1 MVKMRQTNIARAR
14 SVHATTRLAMCLKAA
29 LGASALLIP
38 MLIVA
43 QQPAAASTAKDYR
56 QCGERLNAAG
66 ISTEVAATACA
77 EVLHPDD
84 MGQCVLDIRTQ
95 QVDALTALAACRRVR
110 RPLALST
117 CLQDIHR
124 QDGAAVLTE
133 VLEACRVS
141 LLPKRYANCVVGLNE
156 SLKVPA
162 ATGLSTCLDA
172 SDRPVDVLS
181 TFIPAD
187 QLPRMPGFGTPAP
200 LDDVAP
206 SSDSSLLETAPAFNI
221 PPAGPQPGENVPQP

>member
-1 MVKMRQTNIARAR
+1 MVKLCQTNIVRAK
-14 SVHATTRLAMCLKAA
+14 SVRATTRLAMCLKAL
-29 LGASALLIP
+29 LGVSALLNP
-38 MLIVA
+38 MLIVT

-56 QCGERLNAAG
+56 QCGERLSAAG
-66 ISTEVAATACA
+66 VAPEVAAAACA
-77 EVLHPDD
+77 EVLHPGDV
-84 MGQCVLDIRTQ
+84 GQCVLNINAN
-95 QVDALTALAACRRVR
+95 QVDALTALDACRRVR

-124 QDGAAVLTE
+124 QDETALLTN

-141 LLPKRYANCVVGLNE
+141 LLPERYANCVVGLNQ
-156 SLKVPA
+156 SLDVPT

-172 SDRPVDVLS
+172 SDRPVDMLS

-187 QLPRMPGFGTPAP
+187 QVSRMPGFGTPLP
-200 LDDVAP
+200 LDEVAP

-221 PPAGPQPGENVPQP
+221 PPAGPQPGETVPQP